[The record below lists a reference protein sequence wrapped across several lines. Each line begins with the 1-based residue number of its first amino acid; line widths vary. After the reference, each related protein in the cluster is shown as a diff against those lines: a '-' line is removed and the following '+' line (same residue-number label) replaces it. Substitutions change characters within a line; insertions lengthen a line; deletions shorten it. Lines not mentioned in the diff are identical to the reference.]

1 MPVTIPA
8 GTKFEAIKSTTNVNR
23 RSALVNANDLTYTI
37 EDIAAA
43 AGGAK
48 VAQVEITQAEILNA
62 SGFLKVLVPSVTNK
76 ILIPISLAVYRKPG
90 GTNYSL
96 SSSVRLYTIIGSN
109 SSSLGNT
116 ADAVF
121 TGSTEGS
128 LALTYALSLN
138 SNLSPNNN
146 LSLVSGAV
154 LSPSIISG
162 GTGDL
167 IAYITYIEIDTN

>member
-1 MPVTIPA
+1 MPVNIPA
-8 GTKFEAIKSTTNVNR
+8 GTKFEAIKPTTNVNR

-43 AGGAK
+43 GGAT
-48 VAQVEITQAEILNA
+48 VSQVEITQAEILNP

-76 ILIPISLAVYRKPG
+76 ILIPISLAIYRKPG
-90 GTNYSL
+90 GTNYTLFNSI
-96 SSSVRLYTIIGSN
+96 RLYTIIGFN
-109 SSSLGNT
+109 SSNIGNT
-116 ADAVF
+116 VDAAF

-128 LALTYALSLN
+128 LALNFALSLN

-146 LSLVSGAV
+146 LSLVSGSV
-154 LSPSIISG
+154 LSPSTISG
-162 GTGDL
+162 GTGNL

>member
-8 GTKFEAIKSTTNVNR
+8 GTKFEAIKSTINVNR

-37 EDIAAA
+37 EDIAAS

-48 VAQVEITQAEILNA
+48 AAQVEITQAEILNA

-90 GTNYSL
+90 GTSYTL
-96 SSSVRLYTIIGSN
+96 SNSVRLHTIIGSS
-109 SSSLGNT
+109 SSSLGGT
-116 ADAVF
+116 ADAAF
-121 TGSTEGS
+121 GSTQGS

-138 SNLSPNNN
+138 NNLSPNNN
-146 LSLVSGAV
+146 LSLVSGNV
-154 LSPSIISG
+154 SSPSIISG
-162 GTGDL
+162 GTGNL

>member
-1 MPVTIPA
+1 MPVSIPA

-23 RSALVNANDLTYTI
+23 RSALVNAQDLTYTI

-62 SGFLKVLVPSVTNK
+62 SGFLKLLVPSVTNK

-90 GTNYSL
+90 GTNYVISN
-96 SSSVRLYTIIGSN
+96 SIRLHTIISGS
-109 SSSLGNT
+109 STSLGNT
-116 ADAVF
+116 VDAAF
-121 TGSTEGS
+121 TGSTQGS
-128 LALTYALSLN
+128 LFLN
-138 SNLSPNNN
+138 YVSGFSNNLLPNNN
-146 LSLVSGAV
+146 LSLISGSV
-154 LSPSIISG
+154 GSPSTITG
-162 GTGDL
+162 GTGNL

>member
-8 GTKFEAIKSTTNVNR
+8 GTKFEAIKSTINVNR

-37 EDIAAA
+37 EDIAAS

-48 VAQVEITQAEILNA
+48 AAQVEITQAEILNA

-90 GTNYSL
+90 GTSYTL
-96 SSSVRLYTIIGSN
+96 SNSVRLHTIIGSN
-109 SSSLGNT
+109 SSSLGGT
-116 ADAVF
+116 ADSAF
-121 TGSTEGS
+121 GSTQGS

-138 SNLSPNNN
+138 GNLSPNNN
-146 LSLVSGAV
+146 LSLVSGTV
-154 LSPSIISG
+154 SSPSIISG
-162 GTGDL
+162 GTGNL

>member
-8 GTKFEAIKSTTNVNR
+8 GTKFEAIKSTINVNR

-37 EDIAAA
+37 EDIAAS

-48 VAQVEITQAEILNA
+48 AAQVEITQAEILNA

-90 GTNYSL
+90 GTNYTISN
-96 SSSVRLYTIIGSN
+96 SVRLHTIIGSS
-109 SSSLGNT
+109 SSSLGGT
-116 ADAVF
+116 ADTAF
-121 TGSTEGS
+121 AGSTQGS

-146 LSLVSGAV
+146 LSLVSGNV
-154 LSPSIISG
+154 SSPSIISG
-162 GTGDL
+162 GTGNL